1 VHEHATAEGRINL
14 ILKRKFL
21 ITAFILIELFYT
33 ASIQSCFFS
42 AGQAPGEITEDS
54 RLMLD
59 TVVSIRL
66 YGSGNKKNLE
76 NAFRLID
83 KYENQLST
91 TVENSDIYRINSSTA
106 GKPVKVSEDTIYLL
120 EKSIEFAELSNGLFN
135 PAVGPL
141 VKLWGIGT
149 ENAGVPGKNEITEAL
164 KYINYKDILIDRDSC
179 EVTLRQEGMS
189 IDLGGIAKGW
199 IADKVSEFLVSAGE
213 KHFLIN
219 LGGNIAAYGGKPEK
233 SGTSDFRIGV
243 QDPFG
248 DRGNYIGIIP
258 VNTDS
263 IVSSGIYERFFI
275 YNGKKY
281 HHILNTETGYPVE
294 NSLAGVTVV
303 SGNATDAD
311 ALSTTLFAMGLEK
324 GRAFIESWNNI
335 NNTVSQ
341 VKAVFITKN
350 HEIYYAGGK
359 GFMEITQTGNYTE
372 K

>member
-1 VHEHATAEGRINL
+1 M

-21 ITAFILIELFYT
+21 ITALILLVVFYA

-42 AGQAPGEITEDS
+42 SGQAPGKITEDS

-66 YGSGNKKNLE
+66 YDSNNKKNLGK
-76 NAFRLID
+76 AFELID
-83 KYENQLST
+83 KYERLFST
-91 TVENSDIYRINSSTA
+91 TVKDSDIYRINSSTA
-106 GKPVKVSEDTIYLL
+106 GKPVKVSEDTINLL
-120 EKSIEFAELSNGLFN
+120 EKSIDFAELSNGLFN

-141 VKLWGIGT
+141 VRLWGIGT
-149 ENAGVPGKNEITEAL
+149 ENAGVPENKEITKAL
-164 KYINYKDILIDRDSC
+164 KRINYKDILIDRDSG
-179 EVTLRQEGMS
+179 EVTLKREGMS

-199 IADKVSEFLVSAGE
+199 ITDKISEFLISAGE

-219 LGGNIAAYGGKPEK
+219 LGGNIAAFGGKPGK
-233 SGTSDFRIGV
+233 SETADFRIGV

-248 DRGNYIGIIP
+248 NRGNYLGIIP

-275 YNGKKY
+275 YNGKRY

-294 NSLAGVTVV
+294 NNLAGVTVV
-303 SGNATDAD
+303 TGSSTAAD

-324 GRAFIESWNNI
+324 GTAFIESWNNT
-335 NNTVSQ
+335 NNTDSQ